1 MEPLDEKGILRI
13 FVAVSSVFAMRL
25 SLLPPLAAC
34 LFLLL
39 PACRDGRDSAPEWE
53 VALRELDRSL
63 AQEAGLSQ
71 KHVADLAD
79 LKIQFKHAT
88 TPRTRYRFC
97 DRIFDG
103 YLKYDVDS
111 ALRYAHLK
119 EEIAAG
125 TDDAELRLDAALDL
139 SQRYLISGMYHT
151 ALETVNAADTA
162 SVRSPA
168 LQATYYQTLNSI
180 YHGMALAAKDPEMAT
195 RFRAQELLYQRR
207 SRAALTEDMLN
218 YYTVNADIE
227 IENGHPERARQL
239 MEERLADERLSLQDQ
254 AIIQYWIAKTYR
266 EEGNRENELK
276 HYAISAN
283 CDQQAP
289 VKASR
294 SLIRLSRILYERGD
308 VERAYTYIVRAYE
321 DATRSDARTALDEI
335 NQSQPGII
343 ASYEKLEQ
351 RRQRQ
356 LKAFLAVTILILT
369 ALGFALLRLYRNHKR
384 IGRMQRQI
392 LENVERL
399 KESNQIKDTYLGRY
413 LSMFSEHID
422 ALERYRSKLRVTAKS
437 KDLDDILRVLK
448 SDAYID
454 TERKTLYDEFDATF
468 LGVFPDFVNQLNGLL
483 REEARIGQDLPEGK
497 LSNELRIF
505 ALIRLG
511 VTESAQIARFLKKS
525 PTTVYNYRV
534 KLRNAAACDRDEFE
548 KRLMEIGNP
557 G

>member
-1 MEPLDEKGILRI
+1 MRI
-13 FVAVSSVFAMRL
+13 PF
-25 SLLPPLAAC
+25 LPPLAAC
-34 LFLLL
+34 LILLL
-39 PACRDGRDSAPEWE
+39 PACRDGRDRAPEWE

-71 KHVADLAD
+71 QHVADLAD

-88 TPRTRYRFC
+88 TPHTRYRFC

-119 EEIAAG
+119 EDIAAG

-139 SQRYLISGMYHT
+139 AQRYLISGMYHT

-162 SVRSPA
+162 SVRSPG
-168 LQATYYQTLNSI
+168 LLATYYQTLNSI
-180 YHGMALAAKDPEMAT
+180 YHGMALAAKDPEMST
-195 RFRAQELLYQRR
+195 RFRSQELLYQRR

-254 AIIQYWIAKTYR
+254 AIVHYWIAKTYR
-266 EEGNRENELK
+266 EEGDQENELK

-283 CDQQAP
+283 CDQLAP

-308 VERAYTYIVRAYE
+308 LDRAYNYIGRAYE

-335 NQSQPGII
+335 NQSQPDII

-422 ALERYRSKLRVTAKS
+422 ALERYRSRLRVTAKS

-448 SDAYID
+448 SDAYSD
-454 TERKTLYDEFDATF
+454 AERKTLYDEFDATF

-525 PTTVYNYRV
+525 PSTVYNYRV